1 VTAKSHFKVGDVFSV
16 PLDDDY
22 VGYGQIVDSWSDSG
36 GHFYFAIFDGVYLR
50 EETLD
55 LGDALSRPVAI
66 LALSMDPLLLHGHW
80 KVIGHHDVVE
90 GLPWPAY
97 KEDVSTPGAFEVVD
111 HTGRLRRPATEEEVN
126 RLPFRSVV
134 APIRLEKAF
143 QALRGI
149 VDWNAAYD
157 SLRPV
162 ASDLTSDSLLSR

>member
-1 VTAKSHFKVGDVFSV
+1 VTPRSHFKIGDVFSV
-16 PLDDDY
+16 PLDDDR

-50 EETLD
+50 DEAANLD
-55 LGDALSRPVAI
+55 AALSRPLAI

-80 KVIGHHDVVE
+80 QVIGHHDVVE

-97 KEDVSTPGAFEVVD
+97 KEGVSPPDDFEVVD

-126 RLPFRSVV
+126 RLAFRSAV

-143 QALRGI
+143 QALHGI
-149 VDWNAAYD
+149 GDWNDGYD
-157 SLRPV
+157 SLQPV
-162 ASDLTSDSLLSR
+162 SSDLTSDSLLSR